1 MGFFKDIFNLSDK
14 GKLKEKVQAGAL
26 LVDVRS
32 REEYYSGH
40 VAGSINIPLHLVPVE
55 IEKLTKETP
64 IVAVCESGAR
74 SGQAVHFMKSKGF
87 EAYNGGGWRSF
98 STNLIKLNQ

>member
-14 GKLKEKVQAGAL
+14 GKLKEKVQTGAL

-55 IEKLTKETP
+55 IKKLSKETP

-74 SGQAVHFMKSKGF
+74 SNQAIHFLKSKGF

-98 STNLIKLNQ
+98 SRNHTKMEQ